1 MSLSHRN
8 FEIVLSA
15 TEPAVAEVRLF
26 GVSIVRGLTEN
37 QAALVATLLSWS
49 LSKRARAWMWQA
61 PD

>member
-1 MSLSHRN
+1 MSLGQRN

-26 GVSIVRGLTEN
+26 GATIARGLTEN
-37 QAALVATLLSWS
+37 EAALVATLLSWS
-49 LSKRARAWMWQA
+49 LSRRARAWMWQA